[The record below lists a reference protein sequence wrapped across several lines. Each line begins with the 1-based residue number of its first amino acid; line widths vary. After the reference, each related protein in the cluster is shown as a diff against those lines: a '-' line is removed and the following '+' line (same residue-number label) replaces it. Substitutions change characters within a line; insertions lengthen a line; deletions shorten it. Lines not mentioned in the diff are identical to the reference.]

1 MCCIPFGDFEYYE
14 KIIRFHFWE
23 SMFCELI
30 SIWRLI
36 HGMGCSKR
44 KNGLD
49 KAGMARIRLYINTC
63 SKFSIV
69 SVAGNTK
76 IKPALDK

>member
-1 MCCIPFGDFEYYE
+1 MVWAVQ
-14 KIIRFHFWE
+14 K
-23 SMFCELI
+23 
-30 SIWRLI
+30 
-36 HGMGCSKR
+36 KR

-63 SKFSIV
+63 SKLSIV

-76 IKPALDK
+76 IKPALE

>member
-1 MCCIPFGDFEYYE
+1 
-14 KIIRFHFWE
+14 
-23 SMFCELI
+23 MFCELI
-30 SIWRLI
+30 SIWHLI
-36 HGMGCSKR
+36 HGMGCSKKKR

-63 SKFSIV
+63 SKLSIV

-76 IKPALDK
+76 IKPALE